1 MATSTAWRTPTFSF
15 IIVNYRSAVYLPACF
30 SSFQNSTLPEEYE
43 CIVVN
48 NDSSENGALRILQKK
63 FDFTLLS
70 LSSNCGFGAAV
81 NRGAERAR
89 GDILVCLNPDARFLS
104 GTLRDIARL
113 FDQYPSLGIVG
124 MKLLVEPETPQCWS
138 AGVPMTFIEI
148 VRNHLGVPKSKKLWQ
163 TRSMKSVAW
172 VSGAAFAIPRTLFF
186 RLHGFDE
193 RFFLY
198 YEDVDL
204 CLRVRK
210 FHKKVV
216 LAPSLR
222 VLHRGS
228 GSMDHAK
235 RQQKNDYYTSQ
246 DQYFALHRPWYES
259 ILLKLLRGIVRIRK
273 E

>member
-1 MATSTAWRTPTFSF
+1 MATSTAPKTPTFSF

-30 SSFQNSTLPEEYE
+30 SSFRNSMLPEEYE

-48 NDSSENGALRILQKK
+48 NDSREDTALRLLQKK
-63 FDFTLLS
+63 FSFTLLS
-70 LSSNCGFGAAV
+70 LSKNCGFGAAV
-81 NRGAERAR
+81 NRGAEHAR
-89 GDILVCLNPDARFLS
+89 GDILICLNPDARFLS
-104 GTLRDIARL
+104 GNMRDIAYL
-113 FDQYPSLGIVG
+113 FNQHPSLGIVG

-138 AGVPMTFIEI
+138 AGVPMTLLEI
-148 VRNHLGVPKSKKLWQ
+148 LRNHLSVPRSKKLWQ
-163 TRSMKSVAW
+163 AHSIKSVAW
-172 VSGAAFAIPRTLFF
+172 VSGAAFAIPRILFF

-204 CLRVRK
+204 CLRARK

-216 LAPSLR
+216 LAPS
-222 VLHRGS
+222 VHILHRGG
-228 GSMDHAK
+228 GSMDHTK
-235 RQQKNDYYTSQ
+235 HQQKNNYYSSQ

-273 E
+273 